1 MTNKDIINGNLV
13 LLGLDPMT
21 VFVDTFAGWNR
32 RGFKV
37 KKGEKATFK
46 TKIWKPS
53 KHTVKEEKDG
63 QEVEQEYENM
73 ILVNA
78 AFFRAEQVEK
88 IEEVKA

>member
-1 MTNKDIINGNLV
+1 MTNKEIIMGNMV
-13 LLGLDPMT
+13 LLGLDPLT

-37 KKGEKATFK
+37 KKGEKAVFK

-53 KHTVKEEKDG
+53 KKKIKEEKDG
-63 QEVEQEYENM
+63 EQEEKEVENM

-88 IEEVKA
+88 VEEELK